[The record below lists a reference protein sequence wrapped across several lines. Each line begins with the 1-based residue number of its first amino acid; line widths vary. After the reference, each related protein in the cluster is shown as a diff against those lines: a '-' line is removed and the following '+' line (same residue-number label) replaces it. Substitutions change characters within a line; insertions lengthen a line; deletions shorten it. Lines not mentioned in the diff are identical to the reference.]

1 MRPIFWFDF
10 IGNVEN
16 IVTITFLIISK
27 LTQFSAKQNANVW
40 NVPGLLIVSD
50 QDEKNTFDNSASTP
64 PRFSLESQ
72 GQLKRTV

>member
-1 MRPIFWFDF
+1 MRPILGYSLKKDIWFDF

-50 QDEKNTFDNSASTP
+50 QDY
-64 PRFSLESQ
+64 
-72 GQLKRTV
+72 